1 MRLAPLLLVLTAL
14 SPLTLHADE
23 EDGGSV
29 PAAPRPWRTVIVEG
43 YIGLFAGN
51 APADSNAVTA
61 TSQCFFCAPVT
72 ATHTVSY
79 DSGKTEGLRTGLWLG
94 EKRVQGGIGFE
105 LMRGKAEGDLA
116 EANYTAF
123 NITPMLRA
131 LLLHSERLPDLRVHG
146 YGGLL
151 LGTVRDGEVRVK
163 FPEFGGTAGGPAEGS
178 SSGVMSGVSLSYGQ
192 LVIMA
197 EIRNLSSR
205 LKFNYLGDSG
215 DLKLAGKQ
223 TVVGLGWKF

>member
-1 MRLAPLLLVLTAL
+1 MRLAPLLLILTAL

-23 EDGGSV
+23 ESGEPV
-29 PAAPRPWRTVIVEG
+29 PAAPRPWRPVIVEG

-51 APADSNAVTA
+51 APADSDTVTA

-72 ATHTVSY
+72 ATHTISY

-131 LLLHSERLPDLRVHG
+131 QLLHSERWPGLRVHG

-151 LGTVRDGEVRVK
+151 LGAVRDGYLRVK

-178 SSGVMSGVSLSYGQ
+178 STGILSGVSLGYSR
-192 LVIMA
+192 LVILA
-197 EIRNLSSR
+197 EIRKLSTH
-205 LKFNYLGDSG
+205 LKFHYLGDSG
-215 DLKLAGKQ
+215 DMKLAGKQ
-223 TVVGLGWKF
+223 TVIGLGWKF